1 MKKQLWILLCL
12 LPLALSAQ
20 KNIFQWQPAR
30 YDATETLAAEL
41 EHWEIFQINP
51 LEMSRLARQY
61 PQGADMSWQ
70 WPTGEVT
77 FQLFADDIRASGYRS
92 AELSAGGV
100 RELPAGPNITYGGQ
114 VAGGGNMRLTLHDD
128 FIFGYWEKDGQI
140 WFVQP
145 LRHFVPSAPE
155 HHFVIYKT
163 SDVKPVPN
171 AHCGWTHAEQH
182 RKQHAEDVQHAK
194 MAGECYQVEIAIAS
208 DFLMFQF
215 FGTVG
220 AVQDFTIG
228 VLNTVQTNYDNDFA
242 DEIRFLIVAN
252 MVSSCA
258 TCDPWTASTVSNELL
273 VSFRAWGNGGGFGV
287 NYDVASLWSDRDF
300 NGNTIGLAWVGAL
313 CSGSRYNI
321 LERFTSNSAFLR
333 NLQAHEL
340 GHNFDADHDAT
351 GSPTIMA
358 PSVNGSNNW
367 SALSVSVINNY
378 ITFIAGQGD
387 CFSEC
392 GGSQPL
398 APTAQIQ
405 LPVTHVCPGSVVP
418 LIDNSAGT
426 PTSWNWGL
434 SGATPPSSFLQSPT
448 VTYDNPGT
456 YPVVL
461 TVSNAIGSDTQF
473 SNTDIVVD
481 ENGQKF
487 LLYETFEN
495 PILYWDIVNPDNGI
509 TWDVR
514 EVGGSPY
521 GNKAAYINSAG
532 YSGSG
537 QVDGM
542 ISPSFSL
549 SGVSNPVLKIDY
561 AYRRRTSSGSE
572 QLRVKVSTNGGAT
585 FPNTI
590 FTGQENGSGNFATG
604 GVLGSAFT
612 PASASDWCYTGN
624 PGSATCI
631 QLNLAQ
637 FIGSN
642 DVRILIESVNAGNNN
657 LYVDNVRVEVD
668 CQAALPPVAA
678 IGAQPV
684 SGCAPLTVSFQD
696 NSTGIVDSRAW
707 SFPGGSPSTSSN
719 PFPVVTYHQPGTY
732 NVILEVFNGAGSS
745 FLVQP
750 DLIQVLSAPVT
761 DFSFSANGNTIQ
773 FTNTSQG
780 QGSVIWN
787 FGDGQTSIQN
797 NPAHTYAQ
805 PGTYTVR
812 LTTANACGET
822 VKERSITI
830 APPPVA
836 AFSTMQQSGCAPALV
851 QFSNTSTGNP
861 TTYTWSFPG
870 GTPATS
876 TQPSPSVSYSQPGT
890 YTATLI
896 VSNAAG
902 ADTISQMLTV
912 GGLPMAGFGINYMVG
927 ENSAAFS
934 NQSTQADSVRW
945 QAAGQTSTADN
956 VVFEFPGDGIYTVQ
970 LIAFN
975 PCGNDT
981 TSRTI
986 TIVTP
991 PAAGFSADAG
1001 TGCAP
1006 AEVVFENQSSQNA
1019 TAFAWSFPGGTP
1031 AESSEASPNVSY
1043 PQPGTYTATLIVS
1056 NAAGA
1061 DTISQTLTVGGLPLG
1076 TFSAQV
1082 NGPQVSVQANSS
1094 NATVLNWNF
1103 GDGSQSSEPN
1113 STHTYSAD
1121 GDYLITLTLSNA
1133 CGETILTDLVTIF
1146 TALPVAGFSAGQ
1158 REGCAPLEVSFS
1170 NESSAN
1176 AQSFLWQFPGA
1187 QPETSS
1193 EINPTVSYAEP
1204 GIYTV
1209 SLTAIN
1215 SNGGSA
1221 ITRMD
1226 YIVVRGLPVGGFTY
1240 EITGS
1245 EVTFQTTTSQEP
1257 GVTYHWDFG
1266 NGHTSNLASPTHD
1279 FGSPGGEYLVTLE
1292 LRNECGSTI
1301 TAETLLIIVSRT
1313 GEAISG
1319 NGWSVFPNPASGQ
1332 VVVAKA
1338 QSSMGQPFDWVLRDV
1353 LGHTLK
1359 RVRLDT
1365 VGVSVRQ
1372 VIDLAGLPS
1381 GMYIWSMEGGGTA
1394 GISGTGKLVVTQ

>member
-41 EHWEIFQINP
+41 EYWEIFQINP

-70 WPTGEVT
+70 WPSGEVT

-870 GTPATS
+870 GTPAAS
-876 TQPSPSVSYSQPGT
+876 TLSSPSVSYPQPGA

-912 GGLPMAGFGINYMVG
+912 GGLPMAGFGVNYMIG
-927 ENSAAFS
+927 ETSAAFS

-945 QAAGQTSTADN
+945 QAAGQTSTADS
-956 VVFEFPGDGIYTVQ
+956 VVFEFSEDGIYTVQ

-975 PCGNDT
+975 HCGNDT
-981 TSRTI
+981 SSQTI

-1031 AESSEASPNVSY
+1031 AESSEASPSVSY

-1061 DTISQTLTVGGLPLG
+1061 DTISQVVTVGGLPM
-1076 TFSAQV
+1076 
-1082 NGPQVSVQANSS
+1082 
-1094 NATVLNWNF
+1094 
-1103 GDGSQSSEPN
+1103 
-1113 STHTYSAD
+1113 
-1121 GDYLITLTLSNA
+1121 
-1133 CGETILTDLVTIF
+1133 
-1146 TALPVAGFSAGQ
+1146 AGFGVNYMIGENSA
-1158 REGCAPLEVSFS
+1158 AFS
-1170 NESSAN
+1170 N
-1176 AQSFLWQFPGA
+1176 QSTQA
-1187 QPETSS
+1187 
-1193 EINPTVSYAEP
+1193 
-1204 GIYTV
+1204 
-1209 SLTAIN
+1209 
-1215 SNGGSA
+1215 
-1221 ITRMD
+1221 D
-1226 YIVVRGLPVGGFTY
+1226 
-1240 EITGS
+1240 
-1245 EVTFQTTTSQEP
+1245 
-1257 GVTYHWDFG
+1257 
-1266 NGHTSNLASPTHD
+1266 
-1279 FGSPGGEYLVTLE
+1279 
-1292 LRNECGSTI
+1292 
-1301 TAETLLIIVSRT
+1301 
-1313 GEAISG
+1313 
-1319 NGWSVFPNPASGQ
+1319 
-1332 VVVAKA
+1332 
-1338 QSSMGQPFDWVLRDV
+1338 
-1353 LGHTLK
+1353 
-1359 RVRLDT
+1359 
-1365 VGVSVRQ
+1365 SVRWQ
-1372 VIDLAGLPS
+1372 A
-1381 GMYIWSMEGGGTA
+1381 
-1394 GISGTGKLVVTQ
+1394 

>member
-1 MKKQLWILLCL
+1 M
-12 LPLALSAQ
+12 
-20 KNIFQWQPAR
+20 
-30 YDATETLAAEL
+30 
-41 EHWEIFQINP
+41 
-51 LEMSRLARQY
+51 
-61 PQGADMSWQ
+61 
-70 WPTGEVT
+70 
-77 FQLFADDIRASGYRS
+77 
-92 AELSAGGV
+92 
-100 RELPAGPNITYGGQ
+100 
-114 VAGGGNMRLTLHDD
+114 
-128 FIFGYWEKDGQI
+128 
-140 WFVQP
+140 
-145 LRHFVPSAPE
+145 
-155 HHFVIYKT
+155 
-163 SDVKPVPN
+163 
-171 AHCGWTHAEQH
+171 
-182 RKQHAEDVQHAK
+182 
-194 MAGECYQVEIAIAS
+194 
-208 DFLMFQF
+208 
-215 FGTVG
+215 
-220 AVQDFTIG
+220 
-228 VLNTVQTNYDNDFA
+228 
-242 DEIRFLIVAN
+242 
-252 MVSSCA
+252 
-258 TCDPWTASTVSNELL
+258 
-273 VSFRAWGNGGGFGV
+273 
-287 NYDVASLWSDRDF
+287 
-300 NGNTIGLAWVGAL
+300 
-313 CSGSRYNI
+313 
-321 LERFTSNSAFLR
+321 
-333 NLQAHEL
+333 
-340 GHNFDADHDAT
+340 
-351 GSPTIMA
+351 
-358 PSVNGSNNW
+358 
-367 SALSVSVINNY
+367 
-378 ITFIAGQGD
+378 
-387 CFSEC
+387 
-392 GGSQPL
+392 
-398 APTAQIQ
+398 
-405 LPVTHVCPGSVVP
+405 
-418 LIDNSAGT
+418 
-426 PTSWNWGL
+426 
-434 SGATPPSSFLQSPT
+434 
-448 VTYDNPGT
+448 
-456 YPVVL
+456 
-461 TVSNAIGSDTQF
+461 
-473 SNTDIVVD
+473 
-481 ENGQKF
+481 
-487 LLYETFEN
+487 
-495 PILYWDIVNPDNGI
+495 
-509 TWDVR
+509 
-514 EVGGSPY
+514 
-521 GNKAAYINSAG
+521 
-532 YSGSG
+532 
-537 QVDGM
+537 
-542 ISPSFSL
+542 
-549 SGVSNPVLKIDY
+549 
-561 AYRRRTSSGSE
+561 
-572 QLRVKVSTNGGAT
+572 
-585 FPNTI
+585 
-590 FTGQENGSGNFATG
+590 
-604 GVLGSAFT
+604 
-612 PASASDWCYTGN
+612 
-624 PGSATCI
+624 
-631 QLNLAQ
+631 
-637 FIGSN
+637 
-642 DVRILIESVNAGNNN
+642 
-657 LYVDNVRVEVD
+657 
-668 CQAALPPVAA
+668 
-678 IGAQPV
+678 
-684 SGCAPLTVSFQD
+684 
-696 NSTGIVDSRAW
+696 
-707 SFPGGSPSTSSN
+707 
-719 PFPVVTYHQPGTY
+719 
-732 NVILEVFNGAGSS
+732 
-745 FLVQP
+745 
-750 DLIQVLSAPVT
+750 
-761 DFSFSANGNTIQ
+761 
-773 FTNTSQG
+773 
-780 QGSVIWN
+780 
-787 FGDGQTSIQN
+787 
-797 NPAHTYAQ
+797 
-805 PGTYTVR
+805 
-812 LTTANACGET
+812 
-822 VKERSITI
+822 
-830 APPPVA
+830 
-836 AFSTMQQSGCAPALV
+836 
-851 QFSNTSTGNP
+851 
-861 TTYTWSFPG
+861 
-870 GTPATS
+870 
-876 TQPSPSVSYSQPGT
+876 
-890 YTATLI
+890 
-896 VSNAAG
+896 
-902 ADTISQMLTV
+902 
-912 GGLPMAGFGINYMVG
+912 
-927 ENSAAFS
+927 
-934 NQSTQADSVRW
+934 RW

-991 PAAGFSADAG
+991 PAAGFSADAGTGCAPAEVVFENQSSQNATAFAWSFPGGTPAESSEASPNVSYPQPGTYTATLIVSNAAGADTISQTLTVGGLPMADFGMNYMIGENSAAFSNQSTQADSVRWQAAGQTSTADSVVFEFPGDGIYTVQLIAFNRCDNDTSSQTITIVTPPAAGFSADTG